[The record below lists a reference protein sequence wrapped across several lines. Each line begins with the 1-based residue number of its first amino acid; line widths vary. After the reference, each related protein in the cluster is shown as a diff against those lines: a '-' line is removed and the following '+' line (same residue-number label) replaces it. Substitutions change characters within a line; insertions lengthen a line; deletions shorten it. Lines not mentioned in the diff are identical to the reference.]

1 MEERTLRPYKN
12 FRWIV
17 ADPELLGG
25 KLAVRGTRFSVS
37 FILSCMSEGMTVED
51 IEETYGR
58 LPHDAMPEVMRVASE
73 ILDAPNVA
81 ACGRVWNRGTRRGRP
96 GVGRTDEWR
105 VGRSAGQAGLR
116 VIQTRDRLFSES
128 AARALPRFPEFCV
141 VLVTILQLRGPE
153 FLNQFR
159 HARNRGPIHPVAGKL
174 LRWPDA

>member
-58 LPHDAMPEVMRVASE
+58 LPHDAMPEVMRH
-73 ILDAPNVA
+73 
-81 ACGRVWNRGTRRGRP
+81 RVHLTMKSQHLS
-96 GVGRTDEWR
+96 
-105 VGRSAGQAGLR
+105 RSAPA
-116 VIQTRDRLFSES
+116 E
-128 AARALPRFPEFCV
+128 
-141 VLVTILQLRGPE
+141 
-153 FLNQFR
+153 
-159 HARNRGPIHPVAGKL
+159 
-174 LRWPDA
+174 